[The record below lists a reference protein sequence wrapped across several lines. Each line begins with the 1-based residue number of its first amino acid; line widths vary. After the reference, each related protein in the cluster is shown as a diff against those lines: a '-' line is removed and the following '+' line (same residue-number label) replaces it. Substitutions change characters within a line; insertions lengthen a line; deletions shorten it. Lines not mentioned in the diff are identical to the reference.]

1 MRTIS
6 NFRVQSQCKFGLT
19 GMHHDH
25 PKRCAV
31 PRMSLDRIL
40 LDVIFLE
47 LQAVRLDATPSWT
60 SVVVADRLESQVYGM

>member
-1 MRTIS
+1 
-6 NFRVQSQCKFGLT
+6 
-19 GMHHDH
+19 MHHDH